1 MATILLVD
9 DEETLRATLALLLK
23 QAGHDVVQADGAA
36 AAAEPLSVTAFDL
49 VITDLRMPEGDGL
62 EMVRRTR
69 AARPDA
75 EVIVLTA
82 YAGWESAREAMRLG
96 AFDYAEKGREPD
108 ELFHRIDQALERQ
121 ARRRENERL
130 REQQAHHLRELAEWN
145 TRLEQRVKE
154 QVAQVECLGRLK
166 RFFSPQLAE
175 LIVAGGADDPLLA
188 HRREIS
194 VVFLDLRGF
203 TAFAQTSEPEVVM
216 GVLRDYHADMGRLI
230 LEHEGTLERFT
241 GDGMMI
247 FFNDPVMVPDPAER
261 AVLMAVA
268 MRDRIEERSREW
280 RKHGWDLALGVGIAQ
295 GYATIGVIGFEGR
308 WDYGAIGTVTNL
320 AARLCG
326 EAEGGQILI
335 SAHVATAVE
344 GLIEAASIGPLALKG
359 FVKPVPASTVL
370 GLKRVPGRC

>member
-1 MATILLVD
+1 MAVILLVD

-23 QAGHDVVQADGAA
+23 QAGHDVVQANGAA
-36 AAAEPLSVTAFDL
+36 AAAEALTAAAFDL

-62 EMVRRTR
+62 EVVRRTR

-108 ELFHRIDQALERQ
+108 ELLHRIDQGLERK
-121 ARRRENERL
+121 ARRHENELL
-130 REQQAHHLRELAEWN
+130 REQEARHLRELAEWN
-145 TRLEQRVKE
+145 TKLEQRVEE
-154 QVAQVECLGRLK
+154 QVAQVERLGRLK

-203 TAFAQTSEPEVVM
+203 TAFAQTAEPEVVM
-216 GVLRDYHADMGRLI
+216 GVLRDYHAEMGRLI

-241 GDGMMI
+241 GTGSLKKI
-247 FFNDPVMVPDPAER
+247 IIPSPVKRSSVPSCS
-261 AVLMAVA
+261 
-268 MRDRIEERSREW
+268 RISRP
-280 RKHGWDLALGVGIAQ
+280 
-295 GYATIGVIGFEGR
+295 
-308 WDYGAIGTVTNL
+308 
-320 AARLCG
+320 
-326 EAEGGQILI
+326 I
-335 SAHVATAVE
+335 SA
-344 GLIEAASIGPLALKG
+344 
-359 FVKPVPASTVL
+359 
-370 GLKRVPGRC
+370 